1 MSNVTL
7 YNIQN
12 EQKAIMAEIE
22 MAEGEITPAILER
35 IQFVEERFEEK
46 ATNYGYVIKT
56 YEDNSKILADEI
68 KRLQELK
75 KKEDRKVEVLTQR
88 IKEAMLQFNLEKV
101 ETPIMKFSFR
111 KSTAV
116 EILDEN
122 AIEAR
127 FSTFKTQPDK
137 VAIKKAL
144 EAGEQ
149 VMGAVL
155 VEDLNLQIK

>member
-101 ETPIMKFSFR
+101 ETPIMKFSFH

-155 VEDLNLQIK
+155 VENLNLQIK

>member
-1 MSNVTL
+1 MSNITL

-22 MAEGEITPAILER
+22 MNDGELTPEILER
-35 IQFVEERFEEK
+35 IQFVEERFDEK
-46 ATNYGYVIKT
+46 AANYALVIKT
-56 YEDNSKILADEI
+56 YEDNSDILAKEI

-75 KKEDRKVEVLTQR
+75 KREDSKVELLKQR
-88 IKEAMLQFNLEKV
+88 IKEAMIQFGLEKV
-101 ETPIMKFSFR
+101 ETPMMKISFR

-122 AIEAR
+122 AIEAKYSK
-127 FSTFKTQPDK
+127 FSTTPDK

-149 VMGAVL
+149 VLGAVL
-155 VEDLNLQIK
+155 VENQNIQIK

>member
-149 VMGAVL
+149 IMGAVL
-155 VEDLNLQIK
+155 VENLNLQIK

>member
-1 MSNVTL
+1 MSNITL

-22 MAEGEITPAILER
+22 MNGGDLSPEILER
-35 IQFVEERFEEK
+35 IQFVEERFDEK
-46 ATNYGYVIKT
+46 AANYGLVIKT
-56 YEDNSKILADEI
+56 YEDNSEIIAKEI
-68 KRLQELK
+68 KRLQEFK
-75 KKEDRKVEVLTQR
+75 KREDNKVELLKQR
-88 IKEAMLQFNLEKV
+88 IKDAMIQFGLEKV
-101 ETPIMKFSFR
+101 ETPMMKISFR

-127 FSTFKTQPDK
+127 FSTFKTSPDK

-149 VMGAVL
+149 VLGAVL
-155 VEDLNLQIK
+155 VENQNIQIK

>member
-88 IKEAMLQFNLEKV
+88 IKEAMLQFNLEKIK
-101 ETPIMKFSFR
+101 TPVMSFSFR

-155 VEDLNLQIK
+155 VENLNLQIK